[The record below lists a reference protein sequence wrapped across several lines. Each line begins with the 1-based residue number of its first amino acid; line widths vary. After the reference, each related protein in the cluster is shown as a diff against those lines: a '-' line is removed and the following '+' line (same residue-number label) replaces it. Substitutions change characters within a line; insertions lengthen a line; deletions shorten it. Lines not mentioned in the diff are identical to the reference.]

1 MSSKLIQL
9 AIEKLQSENQEGVC
23 VVTQTRWKD
32 GFTTH
37 VKTTIVKVEG
47 TTGPLQVTFK

>member
-1 MSSKLIQL
+1 MSNRLIQL
-9 AIEKLQSENQEGVC
+9 AIEKLQAENQNGTWLI
-23 VVTQTRWKD
+23 TQSRWKD

-37 VKTTIVKVEG
+37 VRTTIVKVEG

>member
-1 MSSKLIQL
+1 MSNRLIQL
-9 AIEKLQSENQEGVC
+9 ALEKLQSENQEGVW

-37 VKTTIVKVEG
+37 VKTTLVKVEG
-47 TTGPLQVTFK
+47 TSGPLQVSYR

>member
-1 MSSKLIQL
+1 MFNRLIQL
-9 AIEKLQSENQEGVC
+9 ALEKLQAENQNGIWH
-23 VVTQTRWKD
+23 VTQVRWKD

>member
-9 AIEKLQSENQEGVC
+9 AIEKLQAENQNGTWLI
-23 VVTQTRWKD
+23 TQSRWKD

-37 VKTTIVKVEG
+37 VRTTIVKVEG